1 MNSVKMII
9 ILSLEKMLK
18 LKTKVLNLLII
29 NRPTISY
36 LARVIGI
43 IIPCMPAATLGPPFH
58 HYLEHDKVTYL
69 RLFKGNFD
77 ALRKSK
83 N

>member
-1 MNSVKMII
+1 
-9 ILSLEKMLK
+9 MLK

-29 NRPTISY
+29 NRTTISY

>member
-1 MNSVKMII
+1 
-9 ILSLEKMLK
+9 MLK

-69 RLFKGNFD
+69 RIFKGNFD

>member
-1 MNSVKMII
+1 
-9 ILSLEKMLK
+9 MLK